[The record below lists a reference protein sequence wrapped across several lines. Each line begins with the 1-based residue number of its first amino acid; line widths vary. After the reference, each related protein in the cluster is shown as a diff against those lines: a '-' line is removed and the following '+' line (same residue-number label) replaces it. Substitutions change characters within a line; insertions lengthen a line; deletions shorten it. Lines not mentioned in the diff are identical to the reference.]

1 MDDQNLSLS
10 HIEILR
16 TFRGFVQKKRLSVA
30 LYTAELKQGLVIICN
45 C

>member
-16 TFRGFVQKKRLSVA
+16 TSEKRLSVA